1 MVFLAG
7 VLSACGGARENA
19 NYGDQVSL
27 SVTSA
32 YYITEV
38 AGTPNT
44 PSTNKYLI
52 EFDSLPDGLHFDS
65 LYVNDVLV
73 EMMRMKNRPVIY
85 GASASDDFTGLL
97 ELLLVG
103 AYQNERFELKLDS
116 VYQKEQVFL
125 PANRP
130 EE

>member
-1 MVFLAG
+1 MVLLVG
-7 VLSACGGARENA
+7 VLSACGGARKNA
-19 NYGDQVSL
+19 SSGVNVPMK
-27 SVTSA
+27 VTSA

-38 AGTPNT
+38 AGLPNT

-52 EFDSLPDGLHFDS
+52 EFDTLPEGLHFDS

-85 GASASDDFTGLL
+85 GASASEGFNGLVK
-97 ELLLVG
+97 LLLVG
-103 AYQNERFELKLDS
+103 AYQNERFELRLDS
-116 VYQKEQVFL
+116 VYQKERIFL
-125 PANRP
+125 PASRQ